1 MKKKQ
6 GSDFIQS
13 FSLRKHHLLHFLN
26 EFNPNLIIDIIEL
39 QEPCGPT
46 KDQYFDGLIVTK
58 ETIKGGDFINNIRQE
73 NKLEKLRVF
82 VTGLVQSQLDDKI
95 SSGDIRKGFL
105 EKLDIE
111 EKKLIPMFLK
121 GKSIICELWLD
132 RLMCCYM
139 EKWRFYHSL
148 VHVYDMMKLFE
159 EFRGEIKEEK
169 RVFIAIWFHDAVYLP
184 GSEEN
189 EEAFLIK
196 IRFFKIFFRIV

>member
-1 MKKKQ
+1 LNKKQ
-6 GSDFIQS
+6 GSEFIQS
-13 FSLRKHHLLHFLN
+13 FYLRKHYLLQFLS
-26 EFNPNLIIDIIEL
+26 ELNPNLTINIVEL

-46 KDQYFDGLIVTK
+46 KDQYFEGLIVTK

-73 NKLEKLRVF
+73 NNLEKLRVF
-82 VTGLVQSQLDDKI
+82 VTGLVNSEQDDKI

-105 EKLDIE
+105 DRLDFE
-111 EKKLIPMFLK
+111 EKTVIPMILK
-121 GKSIICELWLD
+121 GKSMISELWLD
-132 RLMCCYM
+132 NLMCCYM

-169 RVFIAIWFHDAVYLP
+169 RVYIAIWFHDAVYLP

-189 EEAFLIK
+189 EEVFIDK
-196 IRFFKIFFRIV
+196 KRFFKRLYRIV